1 MKVSKKLLS
10 LNCCLFLGLSLLYG
24 QSLKS
29 IQFDKENHLMVQAV
43 EPGISL
49 PEGLPLVSY
58 RINETEYSTAYASK
72 IMDISFSTQP
82 FEYGIKGII
91 RFKNN
96 STDTINL
103 HNVVPFGRDEGHV
116 YITGKGSHGLSR
128 SYLFRPGY
136 QPLNVI
142 LPDNAWELGFTCVET
157 EGKDNMVALVRRNNK
172 SLENG
177 KLRRFETALYPGGIV
192 EYNFW
197 LDKYQG
203 DWQEG
208 LKLMF
213 QDRLLYDVPVGT
225 FNNTLFERE
234 DLKWIRNCY
243 AVNLMMTWDKR
254 FYDYKDNSFHI
265 EEYLEKMKK
274 LMGGY
279 DVYGIWPTWPALGMD
294 QRNQWDMFRDLPGG
308 FDKLREISDLCH
320 QLETSFFLCYNP
332 WDESTRAGEG
342 HFDGMTNITR
352 IANIDGFVLDTR
364 GGSSN
369 ELQDAVD
376 AAREGVVM
384 YSEGMAVPRDMQ
396 GIVSGR
402 VHNALY
408 YPPVLNL
415 NKLIRPDFAI
425 FRVAEEA
432 REPIKR
438 EFNLSFFNGYGTE
451 INSFPPGRF
460 EWSDE
465 QMRYWG
471 KLLQIQRESSSNF
484 LQESYMPLISTLVD
498 SVYVNKWPADSKN
511 IYTIYNLH
519 PGGFS
524 GNLFE
529 VDPAD
534 NDFHFVDI
542 FHHEE
547 LEINSVGDKKYI
559 PVKLDGFNCI
569 DLGTNNESSVT
580 AVAEFPKLLSVKL
593 TGDVLTFSSQT
604 GDSIRVWAGNPS
616 YEKRAVMFG
625 IQGQSIMLLS
635 YFPDYEGKFVVQ
647 AFKNKEIVDERII
660 NINPGTARLIS
671 EPEVTARIGKVPRGM
686 ALIPSGMFQ
695 CDSYRTGDS
704 FIGYPESPTS
714 KGDKVAMKKFFM
726 DKYPVTNKQYRDF
739 LEATGYQ
746 PKDTTN
752 FLKHWTNNQIPKGQ
766 ENYPVTYVTLEDA
779 KAYAEWAGKRIPTE
793 IEWQYAAQTEK
804 GNEWPWLQK
813 TPVEREEEF
822 ITNTLSV
829 WKIKGINPTRCNLG
843 DGSLYPV
850 GKYKE
855 GVNPYGLYD
864 LVGCVWQLT
873 NDVYDNTT
881 YRYIM
886 VKGGSYFLPTSSF
899 WYVQGGPRELNFR
912 QYLLRISP
920 SFERKAT
927 VGFRCVK
934 DAL

>member
-1 MKVSKKLLS
+1 MEVSKKLLN
-10 LNCCLFLGLSLLYG
+10 LNCCLFLSLSLLCG

-29 IQFDKENHLMVQAV
+29 IQFDKENHLMVQSL
-43 EPGISL
+43 EPGILL
-49 PEGLPLVSY
+49 PKGLPLVSY
-58 RINETEYSTAYASK
+58 QIGETEYSTTYPSK
-72 IMDISFSTQP
+72 IIDISFSAQP
-82 FEYGIKGII
+82 FKHGIKGII
-91 RFKNN
+91 RFKNS

-103 HNVVPFGRDEGHV
+103 HNVVPLGRDEKHV

-136 QPLNVI
+136 QPINII
-142 LPDNAWELGFTCVET
+142 LPDNAWELGFTCAKT
-157 EGKDNMVALVRRNNK
+157 EGKDNIAALVRRNNK
-172 SLENG
+172 SLKSG
-177 KLRRFETALYPGGIV
+177 KLRRFETTLYPGGNV
-192 EYNFW
+192 EYDFW
-197 LDKYQG
+197 LDRYQG
-203 DWQEG
+203 NWQEG
-208 LKLMF
+208 LRLIF

-225 FNNTLFERE
+225 FNNRLLERE

-254 FYDYKDNSFHI
+254 FYDYTNNAFHVKGH
-265 EEYLEKMKK
+265 LEKMKS
-274 LMGGY
+274 LIGGY

-308 FDKLREISDLCH
+308 FQKLREISDLCYK
-320 QLETSFFLCYNP
+320 LGSAFFICYNP
-332 WDESTRAGEG
+332 WDESTRADEG
-342 HFDGMTNITR
+342 HLEGITNITR
-352 IANIDGFVLDTR
+352 IANIDGFVLDTK
-364 GGSSN
+364 GGSSD

-376 AAREGVVM
+376 TAKKGVVM
-384 YSEGMAVPRDMQ
+384 YSEGMAVPKDMQ

-408 YPPVLNL
+408 YPPILNL
-415 NKLIRPDFAI
+415 NKFIKPDFAI

-484 LQESYMPLISTLVD
+484 LQKLYIPLIPTLVD
-498 SVYVNKWPADSKN
+498 SIYVNEWPTESKT
-511 IYTIYNLH
+511 IYTICNFH

-529 VDPAD
+529 VNPAD
-534 NDFHFVDI
+534 NDSHFVDL

-547 LEINSVGDKKYI
+547 LAINSVEDKNYI
-559 PVKLDGFNCI
+559 AVNLDGFNCT
-569 DLGTNNESSVT
+569 DLGTNNESTIS
-580 AVAEFPKLLSVKL
+580 AIAKFPKLLSVKL
-593 TGDVLTFSSQT
+593 SGDILTFSSQT
-604 GDSIRVWAGNPS
+604 GDSIRIWAGNPS
-616 YEKRAVMFG
+616 YQKIAALFG
-625 IQGQSIMLLS
+625 IQEQSIRLLS
-635 YFPDYEGKFVVQ
+635 YFPDYEGKFVIQ
-647 AFKNKEIVDERII
+647 AFKNREIIDERII

-671 EPEVTARIGKVPRGM
+671 VPEVTSRIGKAPKGM
-686 ALIPSGMFQ
+686 VQIPSGIFQ

-704 FIGYPESPTS
+704 FISYPENPTS
-714 KGDKVAMKKFFM
+714 NGDKVVMKKFFM
-726 DKYPVTNKQYRDF
+726 DKYPVTNKQYLEF
-739 LEATGYQ
+739 LEATGYK
-746 PKDTTN
+746 PNDTTN

-779 KAYAEWAGKRIPTE
+779 KAYAKWAGKRIPTE

-829 WKIKGINPTRCNLG
+829 WKIKGINPNRCNLG

-850 GKYKE
+850 GKYKD
-855 GVNPYGLYD
+855 GANPYGLND

-886 VKGGSYFLPTSSF
+886 LKGGSYFFSTSSF